1 MDVCYTVHINYITC
15 MISNGGLLFLMCGHF
30 YHGFLIV
37 NFFGQPPPTFL
48 VAAAYGAHLTSSP
61 QDNLAYS
68 RDTYM
73 YIAMYVRMHLF
84 YVYPV

>member
-1 MDVCYTVHINYITC
+1 MLSNSGYFMDVCYTVHINYITC

-61 QDNLAYS
+61 QDKTLPILEI
-68 RDTYM
+68 RTCT
-73 YIAMYVRMHLF
+73 
-84 YVYPV
+84 